1 MKKGLNIKKLTATT
15 TLLTAFFIN
24 AAVMSADT
32 QELAADGGFAVGAK
46 STQQAA
52 VQAGTQESQESQQPI
67 DNKALTRVQF
77 LEAIREQIRS
87 SQKDYFDINR
97 NVRDADEKLT
107 DVREEIL
114 TFTEQLE
121 NLDTQMDITTEMVQ
135 NVAMQ
140 IGEKENQ
147 LVLLYEDM
155 QQKNAAL
162 ENQKQILMEYLQ
174 TIYEQESGVSDTMTN
189 NDELSIAKLLLS
201 DESVGQQLQEI
212 KYFQILE
219 NTGHQ
224 IFDRLEELMTDL
236 RNQEKQI
243 ETEKEK
249 LGSLYSRLAEEQQN
263 LIVQRQAKAS
273 LLEQTKGEETIY
285 QQLLEE
291 SKKQEESVQAEL
303 EVLRDNLKFIQ
314 QKVDELGDDFDP
326 EDYKSL
332 FSKETT
338 SVYEFIKSTK
348 GDSDVELHWPVSPSR
363 GISAYFH
370 DPSYKS
376 FFGVNHNA
384 IDIRETQGTIIRA
397 PADGVVYKVK
407 DNGFGYSYLIIAH
420 AGGLMTTYGHVSE
433 FKVEAGE
440 KVFAGQAV
448 ALTGGTPGSKGAGL
462 MTTGAHLHF
471 EVMKGGKYV
480 DPLEYLP
487 LTMLPFETLPQKY
500 QSMIT
505 GEQAKVRREIPALE
519 GTAASGDPITQMVE
533 ASGLPESSG
542 TEALP

>member
-1 MKKGLNIKKLTATT
+1 MNIKKLTAITA
-15 TLLTAFFIN
+15 LLTAFFIN
-24 AAVMSADT
+24 AAVLFADT
-32 QELAADGGFAVGAK
+32 EQLATTQE
-46 STQQAA
+46 STQTT
-52 VQAGTQESQESQQPI
+52 GTQESQESQQL
-67 DNKALTRVQF
+67 DDKALKRFQF

-87 SQKDYFDINR
+87 SQKDYYDINR
-97 NVRDADEKLT
+97 NVHDADQKLT
-107 DVREEIL
+107 EVREEVL
-114 TFTEQLE
+114 TFSEQLK
-121 NLDTQMDITTEMVQ
+121 NLDSQMDVTTEMVQ

-162 ENQKQILMEYLQ
+162 ENQKQILMEYLK
-174 TIYEQESGVSDTMTN
+174 TIYEQENGVADTIN
-189 NDELSIAKLLLS
+189 SNDEISIAKLLLS
-201 DESVGQQLQEI
+201 DQPVGEQLQEI

-224 IFDRLEELMTDL
+224 IFDRLQELMTGLQDE
-236 RNQEKQI
+236 EKQV
-243 ETEKEK
+243 EAEKDK
-249 LGSLYSRLAEEQQN
+249 LGALYSRLAEEQQN
-263 LIVQRQAKAS
+263 LLVQRQAKAN
-273 LLEQTKGEETIY
+273 LLEQTKGEEKIY
-285 QQLLEE
+285 QQLMEE
-291 SKKQEESVQAEL
+291 SQRQEESVQADL
-303 EVLRDNLKFIQ
+303 ATLRDNLKFIQ
-314 QKVDELGDDFDP
+314 QKADELGNNFDP

-348 GDSDVELHWPVSPSR
+348 DDSDVELHWPVSPSR

-370 DPSYKS
+370 DPSYKKA
-376 FFGVNHNA
+376 FGVNHNA

-407 DNGFGYSYLIIAH
+407 DNGFGYSYLILAH
-420 AGGLMTTYGHVSE
+420 KGGLTTTYGHVSE

-440 KVFAGQAV
+440 KVFAGQAI

-487 LTMLPFETLPQKY
+487 LTFLPFDSLPQKY

-505 GEQAKVRREIPALE
+505 GDKAKVRREIPDLE
-519 GTAASGDPITQMVE
+519 GVPSGDPVTQMVE
-533 ASGLPESSG
+533 ASALPESSG
-542 TEALP
+542 MDALP